1 MAWLDSWAYH
11 LTRDTWRDDLST
23 HISEAGFI
31 QRVEN
36 VSPSQEEQTQTTK
49 TQQIYCV
56 PGNTAQKPCM
66 SRFWNLKGE
75 SLLRFF
81 PEELISFC
89 YPTPLISP
97 WQ

>member
-36 VSPSQEEQTQTTK
+36 VSPSQEEQTQPKLNKYTVYLAILHK
-49 TQQIYCV
+49 
-56 PGNTAQKPCM
+56 
-66 SRFWNLKGE
+66 NLVCLG
-75 SLLRFF
+75 SG
-81 PEELISFC
+81 
-89 YPTPLISP
+89 T
-97 WQ
+97 